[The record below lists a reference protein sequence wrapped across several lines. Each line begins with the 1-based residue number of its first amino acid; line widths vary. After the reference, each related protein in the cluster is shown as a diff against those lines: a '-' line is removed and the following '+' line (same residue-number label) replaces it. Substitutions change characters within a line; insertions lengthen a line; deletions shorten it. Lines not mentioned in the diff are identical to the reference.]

1 MAKKLHLFVFVG
13 LFVLLSSGV
22 SVASAADFIPGK
34 DKSANRWT
42 MQDTLWEAAYLMT
55 HVADWGQT
63 RDISAQ
69 CGSGGYYEVNP
80 VIGRCPSM
88 SRVNLYFLS
97 TALLHAGTATL
108 LPKKYRRFF
117 QTSTMVMEIG
127 YITNNYNIGLKV
139 NF

>member
-1 MAKKLHLFVFVG
+1 MFFLLISLGSTVG
-13 LFVLLSSGV
+13 N
-22 SVASAADFIPGK
+22 AAEFALQHQTSK
-34 DKSANRWT
+34 NKWT
-42 MQDTLWEAAYLMT
+42 MQDSLWEAAYLAT

-69 CGSGGYYEVNP
+69 CKSGGYYEVNP

-97 TALLHAGTATL
+97 TALLHAGVSTL

>member
-1 MAKKLHLFVFVG
+1 MAKKFYLIVFFASFILFPA
-13 LFVLLSSGV
+13 GV
-22 SVASAADFIPGK
+22 SAADFIPGK
-34 DKSANRWT
+34 DKSANSWT